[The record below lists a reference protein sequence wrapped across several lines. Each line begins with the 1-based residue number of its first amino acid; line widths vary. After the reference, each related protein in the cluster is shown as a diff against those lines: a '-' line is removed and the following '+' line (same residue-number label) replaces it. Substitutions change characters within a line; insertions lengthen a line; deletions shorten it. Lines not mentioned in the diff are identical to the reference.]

1 MPHFLTYDNLTK
13 HYFVFSLYSTPP
25 LIDGNFVD

>member
-1 MPHFLTYDNLTK
+1 MPHFLNYDNLTK
-13 HYFVFSLYSTPP
+13 HYFVFSLYSTP